1 MRTNARDSKGF
12 TLIEVTMV
20 VVILGVLSAYAL
32 PRWSPADTTVAAQAH
47 RLARDLRHA
56 QEMAMS
62 QGRTLSFD
70 IQAPSDYRVVDTV
83 TGVTINDPATQQNF
97 QITLDENVTVAG
109 TDTDFDSLGRPLS
122 GGVLLAVPR
131 VFTLSGASKTSTVT
145 MSAVTGFVS
154 VTP

>member
-12 TLIEVTMV
+12 TLIELIMV
-20 VVILGVLSAYAL
+20 LVILGVLSAYAL
-32 PRWSPADTTVAAQAH
+32 PRWAPADTTVAAQAH

-70 IQAPSDYRVVDTV
+70 IQAPYDYRVADA
-83 TGVTINDPATQQNF
+83 GGATITDPATQQNF

-109 TDTDFDSLGRPLS
+109 TDTDFDSLGRPLLS
-122 GGVLLAVPR
+122 DGSLLSVDR
-131 VFTLSGASKTSTVT
+131 DFILSGPSATSMVTV
-145 MSAVTGFVS
+145 SAVTGFVS
-154 VTP
+154 VAP